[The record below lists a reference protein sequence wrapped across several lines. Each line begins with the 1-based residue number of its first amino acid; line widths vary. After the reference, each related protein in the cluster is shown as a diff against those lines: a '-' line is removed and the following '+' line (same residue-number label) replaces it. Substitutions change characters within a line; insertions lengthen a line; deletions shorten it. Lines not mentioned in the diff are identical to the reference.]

1 MAVWALLPEFWTV
14 PTDVRV
20 PVEVFLLALPPL
32 TVLFAELVLLVVEL
46 PVLLPVALPVERL
59 LLARLLPVVT
69 FPVELLPVLL
79 LPVVRRT

>member
-1 MAVWALLPEFWTV
+1 MSRFEEVRPALELTPVARTGAEAVAVWALLPEFWTV

-46 PVLLPVALPVERL
+46 PVLLPV
-59 LLARLLPVVT
+59 
-69 FPVELLPVLL
+69 
-79 LPVVRRT
+79 VRRT

>member
-46 PVLLPVALPVERL
+46 PVLLPV
-59 LLARLLPVVT
+59 
-69 FPVELLPVLL
+69 
-79 LPVVRRT
+79 VRRT